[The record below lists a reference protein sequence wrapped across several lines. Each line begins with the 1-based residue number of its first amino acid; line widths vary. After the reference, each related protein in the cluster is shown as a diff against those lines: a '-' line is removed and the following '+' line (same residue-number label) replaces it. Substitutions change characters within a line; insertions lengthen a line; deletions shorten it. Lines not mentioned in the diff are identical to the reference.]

1 MSVFFTQGVRFAVL
15 LFSLMVLVSSE
26 AATLYW
32 DTNGAN
38 AYSGNAGGVWGGDSF
53 WSTDAR
59 GLSSTGAYATGS
71 DVVFAAGIDGTGSYT
86 VTLSPGQSASSL
98 NFQEGHV
105 TIAPGTAFVSSPN
118 NYGSV
123 EILTLT
129 GTGPAVNVQNMDAT
143 ITARMISTGLTKNG
157 LGKITLDFGASGNG
171 GFFNLGGA
179 AITINGGTFEL
190 KGTGA
195 SANQLTTTG
204 IVIKSGGTF
213 LWNTGA
219 NSISDSAKI
228 TVNTGGVLNTKVN
241 DQFGTIEGSGL
252 ILMRNASLNLAQGG
266 VSTTFSGIIAG
277 NGTLQVNGGTG
288 FITLTNANTFTGTL
302 SALNTNTSTGGFLL
316 GHARAVQNATINLV
330 NFDVNT
336 KNIGFASGIST
347 FITGGLQGTSNLTLQ
362 NAGGGAIILQTGNN
376 DSSTTYRGALSG
388 SGGLTKIGMGTLTL
402 SGEQIT
408 VTRTNN
414 TSGLVTATYVS
425 SSSNTYTGDT
435 TILGGSHNPTSGSVT
450 QSNAGGLKLDF
461 NATAIAAASTG
472 GNTYAYTITAP
483 TADIISAS
491 SRLVLGGG
499 KLTVAGRNTTTG
511 TEAVSQTFNNTYLL
525 AGRSYVTVTQ
535 GTANADTVVNL
546 GNITRDTG
554 SVLEFTPAAGTQSST
569 NGIVITTANDASGI
583 LGGWAL
589 LGNDWAVKSTAGT
602 ALGNVIAA
610 TTQYSAYA
618 AGDIVSSANSNVLIN
633 DGSATITTGAGI
645 TNLNTLMVRNDAGN
659 GNAALNRLVDI
670 AAGETLRLG
679 AAGSIWNQGSQVTS
693 GVPTLTIGSANNV
706 GAITAGGADNTAGEL
721 IINNS
726 GSGEIL
732 VRSSITDNGTG
743 AVTLIRTGSGNQ
755 VVFSG
760 VNTHTGGTV
769 ITQGRNRFD
778 NVGGLGSGAVTVTAG
793 GQLWLNAGG
802 TYAQTFNL
810 AGTGYGEGGI
820 PGAIRFSG
828 GQTITGQIN
837 LTGDTRLGAVNASS
851 VTTLAGKIT
860 GDYAL
865 DLAGGAGGTNIIQL
879 NNTANDFT
887 GNFSINTNFAA
898 TPTAFNGANVTIRL
912 GASEVIPN
920 GLGKGNVILS
930 GSSSTSPVTL
940 DLNGFNETINS
951 LISYGTHANTAV
963 TNGKANSTSTLTIG
977 DNNAS
982 TLVTDTAAATT
993 FFGGVIKDGGTG
1005 IMALTK
1011 TGEGTQTFTG
1021 ANTYSGATTIS
1032 KGILM
1037 AGAANTLS
1045 ANSAVI
1051 IANDPTA
1058 MLALT
1063 NGLADFSQTIL
1074 SLSGGGTVNLGTIAA
1089 ADTVATP
1096 GTRLTTGSSADTTY
1110 SGTIAGAGGL
1120 VKQGSGRFT
1129 LTGAN
1134 TYVGTTQVT
1143 EGNLQVGQGGEGQS
1157 GTGVVGVSSGATLS
1171 GSGSVQGATV
1181 VNGLLSAGDN
1191 GGASTGI
1198 LTFADVSAGS
1208 LTLAGGGSAV
1218 APRVLFTLAGATGNE
1233 ATPSDGIQTAGLLN
1247 GSFGNHDA
1255 LVVQGTLTLAAGSTI
1270 KVELS
1275 GGYDPGFGDVINLID
1290 WGTVNGGAGAIV
1302 AGGFNAA
1309 STGGD
1314 LDLQLGASMIANGW
1328 FWDTD
1333 QFLTDG
1339 IIYVVPEPGRAMLL
1353 MLGLGLGAVRRR
1365 RACGGKC

>member
-1 MSVFFTQGVRFAVL
+1 MTVFFTRGVRFAVL
-15 LFSLMVLVSSE
+15 LLSILAFTPAH

-32 DTNGAN
+32 DTNGATV
-38 AYSGNAGGVWGGDSF
+38 YSGNTGGIWGVDSF
-53 WSTDAR
+53 WSSDER
-59 GLSSTGAYATGS
+59 GLSSTGAYAAGS

-86 VTLSPGQSASSL
+86 VTLSPSQSASSL

-118 NYGSV
+118 NFTSL

-129 GTGPAVNVQNMDAT
+129 GTAPAVNVQNMDAT
-143 ITARMISTGLTKNG
+143 ITARMTSTGLTKNG
-157 LGKITLDFGASGNG
+157 FGKITLDFGASGNG

-179 AITINGGTFEL
+179 PITINSGTFEL
-190 KGTGA
+190 KGTGG

-204 IVIKSGGTF
+204 IVINSGGTF
-213 LWNTGA
+213 LWNTNS

-228 TVNTGGVLNTKVN
+228 TVNTGGVLNTKVG

-252 ILMRNASLNLAQGG
+252 ILMRNASLNLAQSS
-266 VSTTFSGIIAG
+266 VNSTYSGIIAG
-277 NGTLQVNGGTG
+277 NGALQVNSGTG

-302 SALNTNTSTGGFLL
+302 TAQNTNTTTGGWLL
-316 GHARAVQNATINLV
+316 GHARAAQNATLNLV

-336 KNIGFASGIST
+336 RNISFASGIGT

-362 NAGGGAIILQTGNN
+362 DSGGGAITLQTGNN
-376 DSSTTYRGALSG
+376 DGSTTYRAALSG
-388 SGGLTKIGMGTLTL
+388 SGGLAKIGTGTLTL

-425 SSSNTYTGDT
+425 SASNTYTGDT
-435 TILGGSHNPTSGSVT
+435 SILGGSHNPTNGSLT
-450 QSNAGGLKLDF
+450 QTNAGGLKLDF
-461 NATAIAAASTG
+461 NSTAIGSTNTG

-525 AGRSYVTVTQ
+525 LGRSYVTVTQ
-535 GTANADTVVNL
+535 GTANADTVVKL
-546 GNITRDTG
+546 GNITRDPG
-554 SVLEFTPAAGTQSST
+554 SVLEFTPAAGTQSAT

-618 AGDIVSSANSNVLIN
+618 AGDIVSSPASNLLIS
-633 DGSATITTGAGI
+633 DGSASITTGAGV
-645 TNLNTLMVRNDAGN
+645 TDLNTLMVRNDAGN
-659 GNAALNRLVDI
+659 GNAAINRLIDI

-679 AAGSIWNQGSQVTS
+679 ATGSIWNQGSQVSS
-693 GVPTLTIGSANNV
+693 GVPTLTIGSASNV
-706 GAITAGGADNTAGEL
+706 GTLTAGGADNTAGEV

-732 VRSSITDNGTG
+732 IRSSITDNGTG

-778 NVGGLGSGAVTVTAG
+778 NVGGLGSGAVTVTPG

-810 AGTGYGEGGI
+810 AGTGYGENGI

-828 GQTITGQIN
+828 GQTLTGQIN
-837 LTGDTRLGAVNASS
+837 LTGDTHLGAVNASS

-865 DLAGGAGGTNIIQL
+865 DLSGGAGGTNIIQL
-879 NNTANDFT
+879 NSTANDFT
-887 GNFSINTNFAA
+887 GNFSINTNFLAI
-898 TPTAFNGANVTIRL
+898 PTAFGGANVTVRL

-930 GSSSTSPVTL
+930 GSTSPVTL

-951 LISYGTHANTAV
+951 LISYGTHANTAI

-982 TLVTDTAAATT
+982 TLVTDLAAATT
-993 FFGGVIKDGGTG
+993 FFGGAIKDTGTG

-1011 TGEGTQTFTG
+1011 IGEGAQTFTG
-1021 ANTYSGATTIS
+1021 ANTYSGLTTIS
-1032 KGILM
+1032 KGTLM

-1045 ANSAVI
+1045 ASSAVS
-1051 IANDPTA
+1051 IANDATA
-1058 MLALT
+1058 VLALT

-1074 SLSGGGTVNLGTIAA
+1074 SLSGGGAVNLGTIAA
-1089 ADTVATP
+1089 ADTVSTP
-1096 GTRLTTGSSADTTY
+1096 GTRLTTGSTADTTY
-1110 SGTIAGAGGL
+1110 SGTIVGAGGL
-1120 VKQGSGRFT
+1120 VKQGAGTFT
-1129 LTGAN
+1129 ITGAN

-1143 EGNLQVGQGGEGQS
+1143 EGNLQVGQSGVGQS
-1157 GTGVVGVSSGATLS
+1157 GTGAVVVSSGATLS
-1171 GSGSVQGATV
+1171 GSGTVQGTTV
-1181 VNGLLSAGDN
+1181 INGLLSAGDS
-1191 GGASTGI
+1191 GGTSIGK
-1198 LTFADVSAGS
+1198 LTFTDVSTGS

-1233 ATPSDGIQTAGLLN
+1233 ADPTDGIQTAGLLN
-1247 GSFGNHDA
+1247 GSFGNHDS

-1275 GGYDPGFGDVINLID
+1275 GGYDPGFGDVYNLID
-1290 WGTVNGGAGAIV
+1290 WGTVNGGSGAIV

-1309 STGGD
+1309 NTGGD

-1328 FWDTD
+1328 FWNTD
-1333 QFLTDG
+1333 QFLTNG
-1339 IIYVVPEPGRAMLL
+1339 IIYVVPEPGRAVLL
-1353 MLGLGLGAVRRR
+1353 LLGLGLGAVRRR
-1365 RACGGKC
+1365 RRKC

>member
-1 MSVFFTQGVRFAVL
+1 MSVFFTRSVRFAVL
-15 LFSLMVLVSSE
+15 LFSLIAARHAP

-32 DTNGAN
+32 DTNGA
-38 AYSGNAGGVWGGDSF
+38 AVYSGNAGGVWGVDSF
-53 WSTDAR
+53 WSTDAL
-59 GLSSTGAYATGS
+59 GLSSTGAYAAGS

-86 VTLSPGQSASSL
+86 VTLSPSQSASSL

-105 TIAPGTAFVSSPN
+105 MIAPGTAFVSSPN
-118 NYGSV
+118 NFASL

-129 GTGPAVNVQNMDAT
+129 GTAPIVNVQNMDAT
-143 ITARMISTGLTKNG
+143 ITARMISAGLTKNG
-157 LGKITLDFGASGNG
+157 AGKITLDFGTSGNG

-179 AITINGGTFEL
+179 PITINSGTFEL
-190 KGTGA
+190 KGTGG

-204 IVIKSGGTF
+204 IVINSGGTF

-228 TVNTGGVLNTKVN
+228 TVNTGGVLNTKVG

-252 ILMRNASLNLAQGG
+252 ILMRNASLNFSQ
-266 VSTTFSGIIAG
+266 SSINTTFSGMIAG
-277 NGTLQVNGGTG
+277 NGTLQFNGGTG
-288 FITLTNANTFTGTL
+288 FISLTNANTTTGTL
-302 SALNTNTSTGGFLL
+302 TSLNTSTSTGGFLL
-316 GHARAVQNATINLV
+316 GHARAAQNVTLNLV

-336 KNIGFASGIST
+336 KNISFASGIGT
-347 FITGGLQGTSNLTLQ
+347 FITGALQGTSNLTLQ
-362 NAGGGAIILQTGNN
+362 DAGGGAITLQTGNN
-376 DSSTTYRGALSG
+376 DSSTLYRGALSG
-388 SGGLTKIGMGTLTL
+388 SGGLTKIGTGTLTL
-402 SGEQIT
+402 SGEQVT
-408 VTRTNN
+408 VTRTNT

-425 SSSNTYTGDT
+425 STSNTYTGDT
-435 TILGGSHNPTSGSVT
+435 TILGGFHNPNSGSVT
-450 QSNAGGLKLDF
+450 QTNAGGLKLDF
-461 NATAIAAASTG
+461 NSTAISSTTTG
-472 GNTYAYTITAP
+472 GNTYAYIITAP

-511 TEAVSQTFNNTYLL
+511 TEAVSQTFNGTYLL
-525 AGRSYVTVTQ
+525 VGRSYVTVTQ

-546 GNITRDTG
+546 GSISRDAG
-554 SVLEFTPAAGTQSST
+554 SVLEFTPAAGTQSAT

-610 TTQYSAYA
+610 TTQYSGYA
-618 AGDIVSSANSNVLIN
+618 GGDIVSSTTSNLLIA
-633 DGSATITTGAGI
+633 DSSATITTGAGI
-645 TNLNTLMVRNDAGN
+645 TELNTLMVRNDAGN
-659 GNAALNRLVDI
+659 GNAAINRLVDI

-679 AAGSIWNQGSQVTS
+679 VTGSIWNQGAVVTAN
-693 GVPTLTIGSANNV
+693 VPTLTIGSANSV

-726 GSGEIL
+726 GAGEMLI
-732 VRSSITDNGTG
+732 RSSITDNGTG

-760 VNTHTGGTV
+760 VNTYSGGTV

-810 AGTGYGEGGI
+810 AGTGYGENGI

-828 GQTITGQIN
+828 GQTLSGQIN
-837 LTGDTRLGAVNASS
+837 LIGDTRLGAVNASS

-865 DLAGGAGGTNIIQL
+865 DLSGGAGGTNIIQL
-879 NNTANDFT
+879 NSTANDFT
-887 GNFSINTNFAA
+887 GNLSINTNFVA
-898 TPTAFNGANVTIRL
+898 TPTAFNSANVTIRL

-930 GSSSTSPVTL
+930 GSSSSSPVTL
-940 DLNGFNETINS
+940 DLNGFDETINS
-951 LISYGTHANTAV
+951 LISYGTHANTAI

-977 DNNAS
+977 DNNSS
-982 TLVTDTAAATT
+982 TLVTDTATATT
-993 FFGGVIKDGGTG
+993 FFGGAIKDTGTG

-1011 TGEGTQTFTG
+1011 IGEGTQTFTG
-1021 ANTYSGATTIS
+1021 ANTYSGATTIN
-1032 KGILM
+1032 KGTLM
-1037 AGAANTLS
+1037 AGAVNTLS
-1045 ANSAVI
+1045 ANSAVT

-1063 NGLADFSQTIL
+1063 NGLADYSQTIL

-1096 GTRLTTGSSADTTY
+1096 GTRLTTGSTADTTY
-1110 SGTIAGAGGL
+1110 SGSIVGAGGL
-1120 VKQGSGRFT
+1120 VKQGTGKFT
-1129 LTGAN
+1129 ITGAN
-1134 TYVGTTQVT
+1134 TYVGTTQVN
-1143 EGNLQVGQGGEGQS
+1143 EGNLQVGQSGAGQS
-1157 GTGVVGVSSGATLS
+1157 GTGAVVVSSGATLS

-1181 VNGLLSAGDN
+1181 INGLLSAGDN
-1191 GGASTGI
+1191 GGAGI
-1198 LTFADVSAGS
+1198 GQLTFTDVSSGS
-1208 LTLAGGGSAV
+1208 LTLAGGGSSV
-1218 APRVLFTLAGATGNE
+1218 APRVLFTLAGATGND
-1233 ATPSDGIQTAGLLN
+1233 ATPTDGIQTAGLLN

-1270 KVELS
+1270 KVELAS
-1275 GGYDPGFGDVINLID
+1275 GYDPGFGDVYNLVD
-1290 WGTVNGGAGAIV
+1290 WGTVNGGSGAIV

-1309 STGGD
+1309 NTGGD

-1328 FWDTD
+1328 FWNTD

-1353 MLGLGLGAVRRR
+1353 LLGLGLGVVRRR
-1365 RACGGKC
+1365 RKS

>member
-15 LFSLMVLVSSE
+15 LFSLVAVVSSP

-32 DTNGAN
+32 DANGTAVS
-38 AYSGNAGGVWGGDSF
+38 SGNAGGVWGVDSF

-59 GLSSTGAYATGS
+59 GLSSTGAYVTGS
-71 DVVFAAGIDGTGSYT
+71 DVVFAAGVDGTGTYT

-118 NYGSV
+118 NFTSV

-129 GTGPAVNVQNMDAT
+129 GTAPVVNVQNMDVT
-143 ITARMISTGLTKNG
+143 ITARMNSTGLTKNG
-157 LGKITLDFGASGNG
+157 LGKLTLDFGASGNAS
-171 GFFNLGGA
+171 FFNLGSTP
-179 AITINGGTFEL
+179 ITINAGTFEL
-190 KGTGA
+190 KGTGG
-195 SANQLTTTG
+195 SANQLATSG
-204 IVIKSGGTF
+204 IVINSGGTF
-213 LWNTGA
+213 LWNTNA
-219 NSISDSAKI
+219 NSVGDSAKI
-228 TVNTGGVLNTKVN
+228 TVNVGGVLNTKVS
-241 DQFGTIEGSGL
+241 DQVGTIEGGGL

-277 NGTLQVNGGTG
+277 SGTLQVNGGTG
-288 FITLTNANTFTGTL
+288 FVTLTNANTFAGTL
-302 SALNTNTSTGGFLL
+302 SALNTSTATGGFVL

-336 KNIGFASGIST
+336 KNISFASGIGT

-362 NAGGGAIILQTGNN
+362 DAGGSAITLHTGNN
-376 DSSTTYRGALSG
+376 DSTTTYRGALSG
-388 SGGLTKIGMGTLTL
+388 SGGLTKIGTGTLTL

-408 VTRTNN
+408 VTRTT
-414 TSGLVTATYVS
+414 TSSGAVTATYVS
-425 SSSNTYTGDT
+425 STSNTYTGDT
-435 TILGGSHNPTSGSVT
+435 TILGGSHNPVNGALTQTNASGI
-450 QSNAGGLKLDF
+450 KLDF
-461 NATAIAAASTG
+461 NSTAIAPATSGT
-472 GNTYAYTITAP
+472 NTYTYTITAP

-511 TEAVSQTFNNTYLL
+511 AAPVSQTFNGTYLL

-535 GTANADTVVNL
+535 GTANTDTVVNL
-546 GNITRDTG
+546 GSISRDRG
-554 SVLEFTPAAGTQSST
+554 SILEFTPAAGTQSAT
-569 NGIVITTANDASGI
+569 NGITTTTANDASGI

-589 LGNDWAVKSTAGT
+589 LGNDWAVKSTAGP
-602 ALGNVIAA
+602 ALGNVVVA
-610 TTQYSAYA
+610 TTQYSTYA
-618 AGDIVSSANSNVLIN
+618 GGDIVSSPASNLLIS
-633 DGSATITTGAGI
+633 DSSTSITTASGV
-645 TNLNTLMVRNDAGN
+645 TTLNTIMVRNDAGN
-659 GNAALNRLVDI
+659 GNAALNRLIDI

-679 AAGSIWNQGSQVTS
+679 ATGSIWNQGSQVTS
-693 GVPTLTIGSANNV
+693 GVPTLTIGSASSV
-706 GAITAGGADNTAGEL
+706 GTLTAGGADNTAGEL

-726 GSGEIL
+726 GSGEMLI
-732 VRSSITDNGTG
+732 RSSITDNGTG

-760 VNTHTGGTV
+760 VNTYTGGTI
-769 ITQGRNRFD
+769 ITLGRNRFD
-778 NVGGLGSGAVTVTAG
+778 SVGSLGSGAVTVTAG

-802 TYAQTFNL
+802 SYAQTFNL
-810 AGTGYGEGGI
+810 AGTGYGENGI

-828 GQTITGQIN
+828 GQTLTGQIN
-837 LTGDTRLGAVNASS
+837 LTGDTRLGAVNASN
-851 VTTLAGKIT
+851 VTTFTGKIT

-865 DLAGGAGGTNIIQL
+865 DLSGGAGGTNIIQL

-887 GNFSINTNFAA
+887 GNLSINTNFG
-898 TPTAFNGANVTIRL
+898 TSPTAFNSANVTVRL

-940 DLNGFNETINS
+940 DLNGFSETINS
-951 LISYGTHANTAV
+951 LISYGTHANTAI
-963 TNGKANSTSTLTIG
+963 TNGKAGTTSTLTIG
-977 DNNAS
+977 DNNSS

-993 FFGGVIKDGGTG
+993 FFGGVIKDTGTG

-1011 TGEGTQTFTG
+1011 IGEGTQTFTG

-1037 AGAANTLS
+1037 AGAVNTLS
-1045 ANSAVI
+1045 ASSAVTL
-1051 IANDPTA
+1051 ANDPTA

-1074 SLSGGGTVNLGTIAA
+1074 SLAGGGTVNLGTIAA
-1089 ADTVATP
+1089 ADTMATP

-1120 VKQGSGRFT
+1120 VKQGSGTFT

-1143 EGNLQVGQGGEGQS
+1143 AGNLQVGQAGTGQS
-1157 GTGVVGVSSGATLS
+1157 GNGAVVVSSGATLS
-1171 GSGSVQGATV
+1171 GSGTVQGATV
-1181 VNGLLSAGDN
+1181 INGLLSAGDS
-1191 GGASTGI
+1191 GGTGI
-1198 LTFADVSAGS
+1198 GRLTFTDVTTGS
-1208 LTLAGGGSAV
+1208 LTLSGGGSSL
-1218 APRVLFTLAGATGNE
+1218 APRVLFTLAGATGND
-1233 ATPSDGIQTAGLLN
+1233 ASPADGIQTAGLLN

-1270 KVELS
+1270 KVELAS
-1275 GGYDPGFGDVINLID
+1275 GYDPTFGDVINLID
-1290 WGTVNGGAGAIV
+1290 WGTVNGGASAIV

-1353 MLGLGLGAVRRR
+1353 LLGLGLGSFRRR
-1365 RACGGKC
+1365 RR